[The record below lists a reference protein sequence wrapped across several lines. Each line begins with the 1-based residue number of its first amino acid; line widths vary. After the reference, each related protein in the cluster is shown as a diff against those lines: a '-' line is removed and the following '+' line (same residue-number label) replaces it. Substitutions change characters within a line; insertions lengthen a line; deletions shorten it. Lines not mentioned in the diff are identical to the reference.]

1 MKNKVIALDKSLTK
15 ILDHLEER
23 ENLLT
28 LYLQLSKGNTPKN
41 LAITG
46 FFINP
51 LTILPNYAKSAA
63 RRLQQSL
70 RDAYVQDPLTYIRLS
85 TNIPILQRTM
95 LLEHATSLEIINNP
109 DLKQK
114 IYSALR
120 SKLISQNYDGEK
132 FLKGLSNILALDL
145 QDLKNL

>member
-51 LTILPNYAKSAA
+51 LTIFPNYAKSVA

-109 DLKQK
+109 ALKQK